1 MTGEDDVAASFS
13 CMKTVNT
20 YMNEWVSESDV
31 ILKHHNERQRPKGQ
45 VSFFFFFSIGSRVC
59 QAVKGQSACHR

>member
-45 VSFFFFFSIGSRVC
+45 VSFFFFSIGSRVC

>member
-1 MTGEDDVAASFS
+1 MTGEVDVAASFS

-20 YMNEWVSESDV
+20 STNEWVSESDV
-31 ILKHHNERQRPKGQ
+31 ILKHHKERQGPKGQ
-45 VSFFFFFSIGSRVC
+45 GNFFSSGSRVS